1 MMNCQANNAAG
12 MIPLKKTQ
20 LAAESHGEFSKYMH
34 ELMDEKIEEARK
46 GEHVDGMDLMG
57 QLVRSSY
64 ETRTGPNQQSMQSKK
79 GALSR
84 DEIQGNAFIMLVA
97 GHETTAGALHFILLE
112 LANNPMSQR
121 RLQKDIDEI
130 FGEED
135 PSSWDYDTLINP
147 MMASMLGA
155 CMNETLRM
163 TPAVVEIPKKVPRDQ
178 EQVITIDDKSYLIP
192 GSTIVSLVAVSVH
205 RNPRYWPGRPS
216 QIHDGKDDI
225 NDWVPERWYRTSQ
238 DTGKSAESEDNAH
251 DNDDFGGFKG
261 PDTSSQLFR
270 PERGSYIPFSD
281 GPRSCLGRRIA
292 QVEIIAAVA
301 VIFRD
306 YSIELAV
313 DEWASDEKIEGMDE
327 EGRRDVYAKAQSVS
341 RAKILGATSLLTLKM
356 NDDYVPVRMVKRG
369 KERFVSWV

>member
-1 MMNCQANNAAG
+1 M
-12 MIPLKKTQ
+12 PFKKTQ
-20 LAAESHGEFSKYMH
+20 LAADSYGEFSKYMH
-34 ELMDEKIEEARK
+34 ELMDEKIEETRK
-46 GEHVDGMDLMG
+46 GDHVDGMDLMG

-64 ETRTGPNQQSMQSKK
+64 ESRTGHDQMQSKK

-112 LANNPMSQR
+112 LANNPASQR

-130 FGEED
+130 FGEKD
-135 PSSWDYDTLINP
+135 PRSWDYDTLINP

-163 TPAVVEIPKKVPRDQ
+163 TPAVVEIPKKVPPKQ
-178 EQVITIDDKSYLIP
+178 GQVITIDGNSHLVP

-216 QIHDGKDDI
+216 QIHDGVDDI
-225 NDWVPERWYRTSQ
+225 NDWVPERWYRTND
-238 DTGKSAESEDNAH
+238 DTAKSAEPDEANSENE
-251 DNDDFGGFKG
+251 DFGGYKG
-261 PDTSSQLFR
+261 SDTSSQLFR

-292 QVEIIAAVA
+292 QVEIIAALA
-301 VIFRD
+301 VLFRD
-306 YSIELAV
+306 YSLELAV
-313 DEWASDEKIEGMDE
+313 DEWANDE
-327 EGRRDVYAKAQSVS
+327 EIKRMDQDGRRDIYAKAQSAS

-356 NDDYVPVRMVKRG
+356 NDEYVPVRMVKRG
-369 KERFVSWV
+369 RERFVNWV